1 MQPNLLRIPQVAK
14 ILKVSEW
21 RAYELARQGRLP
33 VVRLGRQVRVNEAAL
48 TAWIEAGGSAL
59 DETPEYNDAA

>member
-1 MQPNLLRIPQVAK
+1 MPKLLRIPQVAD
-14 ILKVSEW
+14 ILNVSEW

-48 TAWIEAGGSAL
+48 MSWIESGGSAL
-59 DETPEYNDAA
+59 DEAPEYNDAA